1 MENTG
6 VEVEVEVDTFQE
18 MCRILGLLDGNQEWE
33 NVLEEVSNTASS
45 PQLRAL
51 YIIILMFCE
60 PSNPRSLFEKFWEMW
75 TDDIERK
82 AIKESINLDPEQ
94 KRTMVLLDLQLRL
107 QSFEKDLSHFAL
119 PEPTKEELDRVE
131 TFTNNEPVIIRE
143 EKDFDVEE
151 LENQAEE
158 VRQKL
163 TKAQEEVYETIMK
176 AVKDEKQL
184 LLFVDARAGCGKT
197 FVSNLVLDA
206 VRSLETGG
214 CVALAMATTGIA
226 ANLLHMGRTFHS
238 RMKAPLTPTEEST
251 LQINGQSGLAKLIRM
266 AKLLM
271 IDEAT
276 MLDRYQLEAMDRTL
290 RDIMNKPDTP
300 FGGKTLVLTGDFRQ
314 CLPVLPGA
322 SRARTV
328 NASINQSI
336 LWKHFKVLKL
346 LENIRVQVNGDPVL
360 NEFDKWTLNIGNGTD
375 GEQISLP
382 EDITE
387 IIDPNVAKENWREGQ
402 SMKTFCDG
410 VFPDLNENIKN
421 PSWLEGRAILTPTNK
436 EVDAINDL
444 MESRISG
451 EGIKLK
457 SADKVEDPSDSY
469 RFNVEYLNKLQPN
482 GFPGHILS
490 LKPGMP
496 LMLLRNINPKE
507 GLCNGTR
514 LIFREAV
521 NNKLLRCTVTGT
533 GKEVLIPRITFRPKE
548 GEFPFQWSRRQ
559 FPVRAAF
566 AITINKSQGQTL
578 KSIGVWLRNPVFS
591 HGQLYVAVS
600 RVGSPANL
608 RIAIKSQKGEVQ
620 FLTNNVVYKEV
631 LLSG

>member
-1 MENTG
+1 MENT
-6 VEVEVEVDTFQE
+6 EVEVDTFQE
-18 MCRILGLLDGNQEWE
+18 ACRRLGLLDGNQEWE

-82 AIKESINLDPEQ
+82 AIKKSINLDPEQ

-119 PEPTKEELDRVE
+119 PEPTKEELDRVK

-276 MLDRYQLEAMDRTL
+276 MLDRYQLEAMDRSL

-328 NASINQSI
+328 NASVNQSL

-346 LENIRVQVNGDPVL
+346 LDNIRVQVNGDPVL

-375 GEQISLP
+375 GDQISLP
-382 EDITE
+382 EDITT
-387 IIDPNVAKENWREGQ
+387 IIDQNVAKENWREGQ
-402 SMKTFCDG
+402 SMKKFCDE
-410 VFPDLNENIKN
+410 VFPDLDKNINN
-421 PSWLEGRAILTPTNK
+421 PSWLEGNT
-436 EVDAINDL
+436 
-444 MESRISG
+444 
-451 EGIKLK
+451 
-457 SADKVEDPSDSY
+457 Y
-469 RFNVEYLNKLQPN
+469 PN
-482 GFPGHILS
+482 
-490 LKPGMP
+490 
-496 LMLLRNINPKE
+496 
-507 GLCNGTR
+507 
-514 LIFREAV
+514 
-521 NNKLLRCTVTGT
+521 
-533 GKEVLIPRITFRPKE
+533 
-548 GEFPFQWSRRQ
+548 
-559 FPVRAAF
+559 
-566 AITINKSQGQTL
+566 
-578 KSIGVWLRNPVFS
+578 
-591 HGQLYVAVS
+591 
-600 RVGSPANL
+600 
-608 RIAIKSQKGEVQ
+608 
-620 FLTNNVVYKEV
+620 
-631 LLSG
+631 

>member
-1 MENTG
+1 MPWAKAE
-6 VEVEVEVDTFQE
+6 TFQE
-18 MCRILGLLDGNQEWE
+18 LCQKLGLLDGNQEWE
-33 NVLEEVSNTASS
+33 NVLEEAANSASS

-51 YIIILMFCE
+51 FIIILMFCE
-60 PSNPRSLFEKFWEMW
+60 PSNPRGLFDKFWESW

-82 AIKESINLDPEQ
+82 ASRKEMNLDSDQ
-94 KRTMVLLDLQLRL
+94 KKTLVLLDLQLKL
-107 QSFEKDLSHFAL
+107 QSFEKDLVHFAL
-119 PEPTKEELDRVE
+119 PEPTEEELAKVE
-131 TFTNNEPVIIRE
+131 TITNNDPVIIRE
-143 EKDFDVEE
+143 EKDFEVED
-151 LENQAEE
+151 LKNQADKLRE
-158 VRQKL
+158 KL
-163 TKAQEEVYETIMK
+163 TAAQKEVYDATLNAIK
-176 AVKDEKQL
+176 SEKQL

-197 FVSNLVLDA
+197 FVSNLILDET
-206 VRSLETGG
+206 RSLEPEG

-251 LQINGQSGLAKLIRM
+251 LQINCQSGLAKLIRM

-276 MLDRYQLEAMDRTL
+276 MLDRFQLEAMDRTL
-290 RDIMNKPDTP
+290 RDIMNKPDIP
-300 FGGKTLVLTGDFRQ
+300 FGGKTLVMTGDFRQ

-328 NASINQSI
+328 NASVNQSP
-336 LWKHFKVLKL
+336 LWKHFKILKL
-346 LENIRVQVNGDPVL
+346 VDNIRVQVNGDPVL
-360 NEFDKWTLNIGNGTD
+360 EDFDKWTLSIGNGTD

-382 EDITE
+382 ESMTS
-387 IIDPNVAKENWREGQ
+387 IIEPNGPKENWKEEQ
-402 SMKTFCDG
+402 SMKNFCDKI
-410 VFPDLNENIKN
+410 FPDLNKNISN
-421 PSWLEGRAILTPTNK
+421 PSWLDGRAILTPTNK

-444 MESRISG
+444 MESRILG

-457 SADKVEDPSDSY
+457 SADKVEDPSNAY
-469 RFNVEYLNKLQPN
+469 RFNVEYLNKLHPN
-482 GFPGHILS
+482 GFPGHILF

-496 LMLLRNINPKE
+496 LMLLRNINPRE

-521 NNKLLRCTVTGT
+521 NNKLLRCTVTAT
-533 GKEVLIPRITFRPKE
+533 GKDVFIPRITFRPKD
-548 GEFPFQWSRRQ
+548 GEFSFLWCRRQ

-578 KSIGVWLRNPVFS
+578 KSIGVWLRHPVFS

-600 RVGSPANL
+600 RVGSPSNL
-608 RIAIKSQKGEVQ
+608 KIAIKYQKEGIQ
-620 FLTNNVVYKEV
+620 LLTDNVVYKEV
-631 LLSG
+631 LLPG

>member
-6 VEVEVEVDTFQE
+6 VEVEVDTFQE

-176 AVKDEKQL
+176 AVKDETQL

-402 SMKTFCDG
+402 SMKTFCDE
-410 VFPDLNENIKN
+410 VFPDLNENINN

-533 GKEVLIPRITFRPKE
+533 GKDVLIPRITFRPKE
-548 GEFPFQWSRRQ
+548 GEFPFQWLRRQ

-620 FLTNNVVYKEV
+620 FMTNNVVYKEV

>member
-6 VEVEVEVDTFQE
+6 VEVEVDTFQE

-276 MLDRYQLEAMDRTL
+276 MLDRYQLEAMDRSL

>member
-1 MENTG
+1 MER
-6 VEVEVEVDTFQE
+6 VDTFQE
-18 MCRILGLLDGNQEWE
+18 MCEYLGLLDGNQEWE
-33 NVLEEVSNTASS
+33 SVLEEAANSSSS
-45 PQLRAL
+45 PQLRSL
-51 YIIILMFCE
+51 YVIILMFCE
-60 PSNPRSLFEKFWEMW
+60 PSNPLSLFEKFWELW
-75 TDDIERK
+75 CDDFNHK
-82 AIKESINLDPEQ
+82 ATKRGIALDFEQ
-94 KRTMVLLDLQLRL
+94 KRTMLLLDLQLRL
-107 QSFEKDLSHFAL
+107 QSFEKDLGHFGL
-119 PEPTKEELDRVE
+119 PEPSQEEQARVE
-131 TFTNNEPVIIRE
+131 IITNNEPVIIRE
-143 EKDFDVEE
+143 EKDFDVDD
-151 LENQAEE
+151 LKKQAEE

-163 TKAQEEVYETIMK
+163 TKAQKEVYDTIMN

-197 FVSNLVLDA
+197 FVSNGVLDDT
-206 VRSLETGG
+206 RSLEPEG

-251 LQINGQSGLAKLIRM
+251 LQISSQSGLAKLIRM

-290 RDIMNKPDTP
+290 RDIMNKPDIP
-300 FGGKTLVLTGDFRQ
+300 FGGKSLVMTGDFRQ

-328 NASINQSI
+328 NASVNQSQ

-346 LENIRVQVNGDPVL
+346 LDNIRVQVNGDPVL

-382 EDITE
+382 EDITA

-402 SMKTFCDG
+402 SMKTFCDE
-410 VFPDLNENIKN
+410 VFPDLNENINN

-548 GEFPFQWSRRQ
+548 GEFPFQWLRRQ

-566 AITINKSQGQTL
+566 AIAINKSQGQTL

>member
-6 VEVEVEVDTFQE
+6 VEVEVDTFQE

-82 AIKESINLDPEQ
+82 AIKKSINLDPEQ

-251 LQINGQSGLAKLIRM
+251 LQINGQSGLAKLISM

-322 SRARTV
+322 SRARK
-328 NASINQSI
+328 AHQS
-336 LWKHFKVLKL
+336 
-346 LENIRVQVNGDPVL
+346 
-360 NEFDKWTLNIGNGTD
+360 T
-375 GEQISLP
+375 
-382 EDITE
+382 
-387 IIDPNVAKENWREGQ
+387 
-402 SMKTFCDG
+402 
-410 VFPDLNENIKN
+410 
-421 PSWLEGRAILTPTNK
+421 
-436 EVDAINDL
+436 
-444 MESRISG
+444 
-451 EGIKLK
+451 
-457 SADKVEDPSDSY
+457 
-469 RFNVEYLNKLQPN
+469 
-482 GFPGHILS
+482 
-490 LKPGMP
+490 
-496 LMLLRNINPKE
+496 
-507 GLCNGTR
+507 
-514 LIFREAV
+514 
-521 NNKLLRCTVTGT
+521 
-533 GKEVLIPRITFRPKE
+533 
-548 GEFPFQWSRRQ
+548 
-559 FPVRAAF
+559 
-566 AITINKSQGQTL
+566 
-578 KSIGVWLRNPVFS
+578 
-591 HGQLYVAVS
+591 
-600 RVGSPANL
+600 SP
-608 RIAIKSQKGEVQ
+608 
-620 FLTNNVVYKEV
+620 
-631 LLSG
+631 

>member
-1 MENTG
+1 MPLARAETL
-6 VEVEVEVDTFQE
+6 QE
-18 MCRILGLLDGNQEWE
+18 LCRQLGLLDGNQEWE
-33 NVLEEVSNTASS
+33 NVLDEAANSASS

-60 PSNPRSLFEKFWEMW
+60 PSNPRGLFDKFWENW
-75 TDDIERK
+75 TDDIESKANRK
-82 AIKESINLDPEQ
+82 GINLDSEQ
-94 KRTMVLLDLQLRL
+94 KMTMVLLDLQLRL
-107 QSFEKDLSHFAL
+107 QSFEKDLAHFAL
-119 PEPTKEELDRVE
+119 PEPTKEELARVE

-163 TKAQEEVYETIMK
+163 TKAQKEVYDTIMK

-197 FVSNLVLDA
+197 FVSNLVLDTI
-206 VRSLETGG
+206 RSLETGG

-290 RDIMNKPDTP
+290 RDIMNKPDIP
-300 FGGKTLVLTGDFRQ
+300 FGGKTLVMTGDFRQ

-328 NASINQSI
+328 NASVNQSL

-346 LENIRVQVNGDPVL
+346 LDNIRVQVNGDPVL

-375 GEQISLP
+375 GDQISLP
-382 EDITE
+382 EDITT
-387 IIDPNVAKENWREGQ
+387 IIDQNVAKENWREGQ
-402 SMKTFCDG
+402 SMKKFCDE
-410 VFPDLNENIKN
+410 VFPDLNKNINN

-457 SADKVEDPSDSY
+457 SADKVEDSSDSY
-469 RFNVEYLNKLQPN
+469 RFNVEYLNKLHPN

-548 GEFPFQWSRRQ
+548 GEFTFQWTRRQ

-600 RVGSPANL
+600 RVGSPGNL
-608 RIAIKSQKGEVQ
+608 KIAIKCQKGEVK
-620 FLTNNVVYKEV
+620 FLTDNVVYKEV
-631 LLSG
+631 LLPG